1 MVHRIDPIM
10 TQEPTHAE
18 NVRMIKSLELFRIT
32 ASLIGFSLAFCILAD
47 ESLANSQTEKTLSET
62 SWTNENGELVIS
74 TGPKKNYT
82 STHIT
87 KSENAFFCKSNT
99 VNLTVE
105 RRLDEG
111 PGEPFKS
118 FDIFVKYNGEEVD
131 LFSGKGLPESIKSY
145 FHIGVD
151 MTCSDEEIGIFLT
164 GYNDSTTENGATL
177 VAAKIETKTG
187 IIK

>member
-1 MVHRIDPIM
+1 
-10 TQEPTHAE
+10 
-18 NVRMIKSLELFRIT
+18 MIKSQTSIKIT
-32 ASLIGFSLAFCILAD
+32 AALIAFGLASCIVAE
-47 ESLANSQTEKTLSET
+47 ESLANHQDEKSQSES
-62 SWTNENGELVIS
+62 SWTNERAELVIS

-111 PGEPFKS
+111 PGETFKT
-118 FDIFVKYNGEEVD
+118 FDILVKYNGEEVD
-131 LFSGKGLPESIKSY
+131 LFSGKGLPESTKSY

-164 GYNDSTTENGATL
+164 GYNDSTIESGATL

-187 IIK
+187 KVK